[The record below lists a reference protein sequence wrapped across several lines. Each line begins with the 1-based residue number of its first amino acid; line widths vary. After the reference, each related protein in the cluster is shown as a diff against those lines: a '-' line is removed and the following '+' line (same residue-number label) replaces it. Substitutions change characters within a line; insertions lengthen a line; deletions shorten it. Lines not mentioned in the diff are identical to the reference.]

1 MGTHTDLNRSQSDV
15 CGGNTAAAAAA
26 ASVSVNTEY
35 SHHQL

>member
-15 CGGNTAAAAAA
+15 CGGNTAPAAA